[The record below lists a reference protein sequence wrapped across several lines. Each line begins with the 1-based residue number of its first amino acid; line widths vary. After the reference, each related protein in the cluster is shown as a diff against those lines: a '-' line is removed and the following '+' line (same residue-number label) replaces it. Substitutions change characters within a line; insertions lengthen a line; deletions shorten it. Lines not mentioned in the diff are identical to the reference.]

1 MEWYLY
7 CLSRDLFWSVCF
19 ILGQVCFIIGDITVF
34 CSGRRWSAQKLYI
47 CKKKGIR
54 CMVCYLRKDLFLCW
68 LHLFFLL
75 WIFLRYFSGFFMAF
89 PRLRRVI
96 TKLKAINRVI
106 CVVLTSQKSWVI
118 EMYVLEKR
126 SWLQVHWTKESGVEA
141 VDELGIMDILA
152 FLCRLKLGPRA
163 RVWNNKSS
171 HTFSCSLSFYTH
183 TPPSKEKILVI

>member
-1 MEWYLY
+1 
-7 CLSRDLFWSVCF
+7 
-19 ILGQVCFIIGDITVF
+19 
-34 CSGRRWSAQKLYI
+34 
-47 CKKKGIR
+47 
-54 CMVCYLRKDLFLCW
+54 MVCYLRKDLFLCW

-126 SWLQVHWTKESGVEA
+126 SWLQVHWTKESGVKA
-141 VDELGIMDILA
+141 VDELGIMDILV
-152 FLCRLKLGPRA
+152 FLCRLKLGLRA

-183 TPPSKEKILVI
+183 PSFERENSGHFEKNGTYTQPPAYPCSESAAWSTDNDFCNCIDYWPNFIFTES